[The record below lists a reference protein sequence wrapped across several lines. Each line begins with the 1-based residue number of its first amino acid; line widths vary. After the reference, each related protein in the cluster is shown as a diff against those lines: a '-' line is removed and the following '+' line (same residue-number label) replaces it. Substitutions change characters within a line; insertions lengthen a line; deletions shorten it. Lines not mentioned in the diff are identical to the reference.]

1 MIGTLVGRYLCRL
14 VFYSWRRWSGANMP
28 SCSRAAEGVLGA
40 WWFVSR
46 QATLAKTPSRASNLS
61 MVADMAR
68 LASRIVEKKVSLTAI
83 KMNMGLL
90 QFAHHMLT
98 PA

>member
-1 MIGTLVGRYLCRL
+1 
-14 VFYSWRRWSGANMP
+14 
-28 SCSRAAEGVLGA
+28 
-40 WWFVSR
+40 
-46 QATLAKTPSRASNLS
+46 